1 MCQYFRREGEVRV
14 NSSAPDSIT
23 TWDTRV
29 TCVSE
34 REGLGVAVTSALPVF
49 KPFFLDI
56 EAPYSLKRGEIVVI
70 RVVVYNYMHHP
81 LPVSKFVRIYTL
93 YRVAPDMIQ
102 HFVS

>member
-1 MCQYFRREGEVRV
+1 MRV

-34 REGLGVAVTSALPVF
+34 RDGLGVAVTSTLPVF

-56 EAPYSLKRGEIVVI
+56 EAPYSLKRGETVAI
-70 RVVVYNYMHHP
+70 RVVFYNYMHHP
-81 LPVSKFVRIYTL
+81 LPVSKVLRIGIVSVVRL
-93 YRVAPDMIQ
+93 LLD
-102 HFVS
+102 